1 MFFLRTTRREF
12 LKKTA
17 VSTAAAVATAMEFGP
32 PGGSARADT
41 FTSRVFMTKGES
53 RADNAFRLMQMFK
66 RQIAEAIGN
75 KHVILKP
82 NVVQEYFELADTHV
96 EWLEGILEFLK
107 SIGITDVT
115 IAESNPRNTMNA
127 FEKQGYFRL
136 RDKYPV
142 KLVELNQEGA
152 DVVQVW
158 QDDTTLRPI
167 RVSRLLRNPN
177 NFIISCPRIKTHNN
191 AVVTIGLKN
200 VVMSAPMVDPGFK
213 FGQPGSSKFN
223 KTPGMHGS
231 PPLGS
236 TTNANQYL
244 NDNIYRLVKF
254 YGIRPHLSVIDGY
267 QGMEGNGP
275 SSGTPATP
283 QKLGIASF
291 DPIAADRVCV
301 TLMGHDTYQLEDKGP
316 YPAYLNYCG
325 QAGLGEWD
333 LNKIEVVGEQIAGNV
348 VNFTPN
354 SGISG
359 MLGLRVTPKE

>member
-1 MFFLRTTRREF
+1 MITQHTSRRQF
-12 LKKTA
+12 LKNSILGTA
-17 VSTAAAVATAMEFGP
+17 GVAAAWRMASLP
-32 PGGSARADT
+32 GSAFGDT
-41 FTSRVFMTKGES
+41 YTSRVYMTKGED
-53 RADNAFRLMQMFK
+53 RADNAFRVLQMFK
-66 RQIAEAIGN
+66 KQIAAAIGDR
-75 KHVILKP
+75 HVVLKP
-82 NVVQEYFELADTHV
+82 NVVQEYNTLADTHV
-96 EWLEGILEFLK
+96 DWLEGILEFLK

-115 IAESNPRNTMNA
+115 VAESNPRNTMNA

-136 RDKYPV
+136 RDKYSP
-142 KLVELNQEGA
+142 KFVEMNQEGA
-152 DVVQVW
+152 DVVEVW
-158 QDDTTLRPI
+158 QDDATLRSI
-167 RVSRLLRNPN
+167 RVSKLLRNPR
-177 NFIISCPRIKTHNN
+177 NFVISCPRIKTHNN
-191 AVVTIGLKN
+191 AVATIGLKN

-267 QGMEGNGP
+267 QGMEGSGP

-301 TLMGHDTYQLEDKGP
+301 TLMGHDTYQLGSSGP

-333 LNKIEVVGEQIAGNV
+333 LSKIDVVGEQIEGNV
-348 VNFTPN
+348 VNFAPN
-354 SGISG
+354 PGIAG
-359 MLGLRVTPKE
+359 MLGLRTTPKE